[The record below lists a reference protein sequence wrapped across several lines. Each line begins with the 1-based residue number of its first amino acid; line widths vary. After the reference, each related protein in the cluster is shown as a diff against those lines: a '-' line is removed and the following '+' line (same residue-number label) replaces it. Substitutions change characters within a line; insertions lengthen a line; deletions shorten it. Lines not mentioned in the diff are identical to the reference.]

1 MTSGDAVTS
10 GGPGTAG
17 DAGSA
22 VGACRE
28 LARTLAEHAADVD
41 RRARFPE
48 EGVRGLRSAGLLAA
62 AAPAR
67 LGGPGADVPTLAE
80 MASALARGCGATA
93 MIWAMQQVQLA
104 CLAPGEDDPRL
115 GAEVEAI
122 VREQRLVASVT
133 SEAGVGGDLRT
144 SRCAVEPG
152 ADGPPGEAG
161 PTYRLVKHA
170 TTVSY
175 GPQAGAFLVS
185 ARRAPGADPGDQ
197 VAVLLAADRTERE
210 ATGPWDS
217 LGMRGTCSPPMRL
230 SGGFEGWRVLSRP
243 FAEIVERAMTPLAH
257 VLWSAV
263 WLGLAAEAA
272 DRAVAWSRRRA
283 AGGPAPS
290 PGVAEVRWRLAAAR
304 AQLTDAAGRADAVL
318 AGTAA
323 PTVGFA
329 VEMNSLKLAASESAV
344 QVALGALRVCGM
356 AGYAETGPY
365 SVARIVRDLLSAPL
379 MIGNDRLAAA
389 NATLALMSR

>member
-1 MTSGDAVTS
+1 MDTV
-10 GGPGTAG
+10 TAG
-17 DAGSA
+17 ETVTDGDPRTA
-22 VGACRE
+22 VEVCRE
-28 LARTLAEHAADVD
+28 LARTTLAEHAADVD

-48 EGVRGLRSAGLLAA
+48 EGVRGLRAAGLLAA
-62 AAPAR
+62 AAPVR
-67 LGGPGADVPTLAE
+67 IGGLGADVPAMAD

-104 CLAPGEDDPRL
+104 CLAPDEEDPPLR
-115 GAEVEAI
+115 AEIEAI
-122 VREQRLVASVT
+122 VREQRLVASAT

-144 SRCAVEPG
+144 SRCAVEPA
-152 ADGPPGEAG
+152 ADAGPGEAR
-161 PTYRLVKHA
+161 RLVKHA

-175 GPQAGAFLVS
+175 GPQADAFLVS
-185 ARRAPGADPGDQ
+185 ARRAPGSGPGDQ
-197 VAVLLAADRTERE
+197 VAVLLAADRTDLE
-210 ATGPWDS
+210 ALGPWDS

-230 SGGFEGWRVLSRP
+230 RGRFEGWRVLARP

-272 DRAVAWSRRRA
+272 DRAVAWSRKRA

-290 PGVAEVRWRLAAAR
+290 PGVAELRWRTAAAR
-304 AQLTDAAGRADAVL
+304 AQLAEAARRADAVL

-329 VEMNSLKLAASESAV
+329 VELNSLKLAASESAV
-344 QVALGALRVCGM
+344 QVALLALRVCGM